1 MAQNPPA
8 PGSGTLEDL
17 DNSPGMEPPAGQV
30 SHFYSPYNHLQI
42 GLIVAFGITYLFAT
56 VCMALRYFQAIRLIR
71 RAEMDLVGIS
81 ISYGL
86 SAAYF
91 ATIVRL
97 FKYGW
102 GKHLWDVTKA
112 QLLQLNKEILPNTLC
127 YLICPMVTKLAIL
140 SVLYRINPSNIY
152 RYTVIV
158 TAAAIFAYTLVLCI
172 MIGGPCSPLKDGTL
186 KCLEDVLL
194 ANAVLNI
201 ASGFAV
207 VVLPLPTIHK
217 LRLPLKQRIGVG
229 CLLALGSGVLICSI
243 ARLPYVIR
251 LGHKYNPDSS
261 WTQAILGTWSVVEL
275 NLGVICACLM
285 RFKPLIRN
293 YMPWLGLFSSRTRS
307 RANRG
312 AIYTYGSGRRW
323 RSTPGYGGGYGYDGH
338 SRGKSEYQMHSIQRG
353 NGGVEEFPDD
363 LDERGDIEVRKE
375 FKVDVQRTDEG
386 SGSWY
391 RGEGDSTDRIFD

>member
-1 MAQNPPA
+1 MSHKPP
-8 PGSGTLEDL
+8 PSGSGTLEDL
-17 DNSPGMEPPAGQV
+17 DTSPGMDPPAGQL
-30 SHFYSPYNHLQI
+30 SHFYAPYNHLQI
-42 GLIVAFGITYLFAT
+42 GLIVAFGVTYLLAT
-56 VCMALRYFQAIRLIR
+56 VCVALRYFQAVRLVR
-71 RAEMDLVGIS
+71 RVEVDLVTIS

-91 ATIVRL
+91 ATIIRL

-112 QLLQLNKEILPNTLC
+112 QLLQLNKEILPNTLT

-140 SVLYRINPSNIY
+140 SVLYRINPSTLY

-158 TAAAIFAYTLVLCI
+158 IAALIFAYTLVLCI
-172 MIGGPCSPLKDGTL
+172 MIGGPCSPLKNGTL

-201 ASGFAV
+201 ASDFAV
-207 VVLPLPTIHK
+207 VALPLPTIHN

-243 ARLPYVIR
+243 SRLPYVIR
-251 LGHKYNPDSS
+251 LGHAYNPDSS
-261 WTQAILGTWSVVEL
+261 WTQAILGTWSVIEL

-307 RANRG
+307 RTRG
-312 AIYTYGSGRRW
+312 LNNYGTGRRF
-323 RSTPGYGGGYGYDGH
+323 RSGYGYGGDYGTG
-338 SRGKSEYQMHSIQRG
+338 RGKSEYQMHSIQRA
-353 NGGVEEFPDD
+353 NGGTDTDEFPDD
-363 LDERGDIEVRKE
+363 LVERGDIEVRKE
-375 FKVDVQRTDEG
+375 FKVDVQRADEG
-386 SGSWY
+386 SESWY

>member
-1 MAQNPPA
+1 MDPP
-8 PGSGTLEDL
+8 SG
-17 DNSPGMEPPAGQV
+17 QI
-30 SHFYSPYNHLQI
+30 SHFYAPYNHLQI
-42 GLIVAFGITYLFAT
+42 GLIVAFGITYLLAT
-56 VCMALRYFQAIRLIR
+56 VCMALRYFQVVRLVR
-71 RAEMDLVGIS
+71 KVEVDLVTIS

-91 ATIVRL
+91 ATIIRL

-158 TAAAIFAYTLVLCI
+158 IATLIFAYTLALCI

-201 ASGFAV
+201 ASDFAV
-207 VVLPLPTIHK
+207 VALPLPTIHH

-229 CLLALGSGVLICSI
+229 CLLALGSGVLICST

-251 LGHKYNPDSS
+251 LGHTYNPDSS
-261 WTQAILGTWSVVEL
+261 WTQAILGTWSVIEL

-293 YMPWLGLFSSRTRS
+293 YMPWLGLFSSRTRG
-307 RANRG
+307 RNYRYGTGRG
-312 AIYTYGSGRRW
+312 F
-323 RSTPGYGGGYGYDGH
+323 RSGYGGGYGGEYAGYGH

-353 NGGVEEFPDD
+353 NGVTDTDKFPDD
-363 LDERGDIEVRKE
+363 LVERGDIEIRKE
-375 FKVDVQRTDEG
+375 FKVDVQRADEG
-386 SGSWY
+386 SESWY